1 MLSDYLPVTTTKTH
15 DAYVGVPLATHSSK
29 ARGDI
34 LEVAAMRIMEEK
46 IGENAHPPTPG
57 TCVNG
62 AKRGRNSEEYDF
74 MIEGRRVEVKSAQL
88 AWDAYKRYWKAK
100 WQKIK
105 RNAYDDL
112 LLVLY
117 TPLGVHLFLHDHV
130 YGVTTPGKSQSVCG
144 GNVQVC
150 GRKDETCISASLDVI
165 LGKLNH
171 MHYATLAYS

>member
-15 DAYVGVPLATHSSK
+15 DAYDGVPLATLSSK

-34 LEVAAMRIMEEK
+34 MEVVAMRIMEEK
-46 IGENAHPPTPG
+46 MGEKAQTPTSG

-62 AKRGRNSEEYDF
+62 SKRGRNSEEYDF
-74 MIEGRRVEVKSAQL
+74 LIAGRRVEVKSAQL
-88 AWDAYKRYWKAK
+88 KWNTHKRYWWVN
-100 WQKIK
+100 WQHIK
-105 RNAYDDL
+105 RDAYDDL

-117 TPLGVHLFLHDHV
+117 TPLGVYLFLHDHT
-130 YGVTTPGKSQSVCG
+130 YGVTTNGKSQHACG
-144 GNVQVC
+144 GSIYVW
-150 GRKDETCISASLDVI
+150 GRRNEACVSVTLDFI

>member
-1 MLSDYLPVTTTKTH
+1 
-15 DAYVGVPLATHSSK
+15 
-29 ARGDI
+29 
-34 LEVAAMRIMEEK
+34 
-46 IGENAHPPTPG
+46 
-57 TCVNG
+57 
-62 AKRGRNSEEYDF
+62 

-130 YGVTTPGKSQSVCG
+130 YGVTTTGKSQSVCG

-150 GRKDETCISASLDVI
+150 GRKDETCIFASLDVI

-171 MHYATLAYS
+171 MHYASLSFTDLGHVTTTITHDAYVGVPLGTHSLKARGDILEVVAMQVMEKKMGA